1 MWYDFSSMALKTR
14 VWTAGKLLLL
24 AGGLLATYF
33 LFAAASMRVALRTRE
48 VQVPDLTNRSA
59 NEATAI
65 ATDLGLTLRVDDV
78 RRPDPKI
85 AAGRVIA
92 QEPPTGSIARRQRT
106 VRVWLSAGQ
115 RSTSVPQLIGE
126 TERTAQ
132 LRLAQEGL
140 TLTAVSEIRSQ
151 DLPPDVVVAQ
161 TPPAKTAA
169 GQVALLVNRGE
180 RGASY
185 VMPDL
190 IGVNGDRAAEIL
202 RNRGFRVAVVG
213 SSPYPGVAAGV
224 VIRQNPQAG
233 FQIGPGEP
241 VSLEVSR

>member
-1 MWYDFSSMALKTR
+1 MALKTR

-33 LFAAASMRVALRTRE
+33 LFAAASMRVALRARE
-48 VQVPDLTNRSA
+48 VQVPDLTGRTA
-59 NEATAI
+59 NEASAL
-65 ATDLGLTLRVDDV
+65 AGDLGLALKVDDT

-92 QEPPTGSIARRQRT
+92 QEPPAGAAARRQRT
-106 VRVWLSAGQ
+106 MRVWLSAGP
-115 RSTSVPQLIGE
+115 RSTTVPQLVGE

-132 LRLAQEGL
+132 LRLAQDGL
-140 TLTAVSEIRSQ
+140 TLNAVTEIRSP
-151 DLPPDVVVAQ
+151 DLPSDVVVAQ
-161 TPPAKTAA
+161 TPAAKSAS
-169 GQVALLVNRGE
+169 GQVALLVNRGA
-180 RGASY
+180 RGLTY

-190 IGVNGDRAAEIL
+190 IGVNGDRAADLL
-202 RNRGFRVAVVG
+202 RNRGFRVAIVG

-224 VIRQNPQAG
+224 VIRQSPQAG

-241 VSLEVSR
+241 ISIEVSR